1 MKNPD
6 PDLEDEAND
15 MIKMIQ
21 KEEVHNYMT
30 RKSVYKTNRG
40 KAFALIWEQCDSG
53 MQESIEAR
61 SNFQTHIKTI
71 RFICV
76 RRY

>member
-1 MKNPD
+1 MPT
-6 PDLEDEAND
+6 PILEDETND

-30 RKSVYKTNRG
+30 RKSVYETNRG

-61 SNFQTHIKTI
+61 SNYATYIKGNLI
-71 RFICV
+71 HLLEVI
-76 RRY
+76 